1 MTDEQIVE
9 AAKSAEKKT
18 EFGELVHSFASRGV
32 HSAYGIGF
40 LEGAEWAREQMPLPE
55 DTLIFRKGV
64 EEGKR
69 LMMEDAVEADVN
81 VYRDPAGGES
91 WAEFVVRMPTQNLGD
106 KAKIIILPK
115 EGER

>member
-18 EFGELVHSFASRGV
+18 EFGELVHSKVSRGV
-32 HSAYGIGF
+32 NSAYGIGF

-69 LMMEDAVEADVN
+69 LMMEDAVE
-81 VYRDPAGGES
+81 GEVHHCMS
-91 WAEFVVRMPTQNLGD
+91 VHYVVTNENQLAEALKRFNDSDKVR
-106 KAKIIILPK
+106 IIIVK
-115 EGER
+115 EDKE